1 MLPGTNERERK
12 KKGVI
17 YMRWTHV
24 WMRDGILPLNCK
36 RLETRST
43 VKIRVSRVGRSPF
56 LLASETLLL
65 SPPRKHH
72 PHRSQ
77 LWAKLN
83 FLVLLDYAWHGAE
96 RPPSCKKG
104 DAKCCCPSYG
114 HPAAGGNLLCWW
126 LSPWGHKHA
135 WWMWGPGVVCLALFG
150 TLMAY
155 KETTVR
161 RAQFSVVCCRAFLK
175 GAARQEN
182 FNMLALRQG
191 SRRTNYN
198 V

>member
-43 VKIRVSRVGRSPF
+43 VKIRVSRVGWSPF

-77 LWAKLN
+77 LWTKLN

-126 LSPWGHKHA
+126 LSPRGHEHA
-135 WWMWGPGVVCLALFG
+135 WWMVACPVGPWRGVSG
-150 TLMAY
+150 TLWHSNGLQRNNC
-155 KETTVR
+155 KES
-161 RAQFSVVCCRAFLK
+161 SVFCC
-175 GAARQEN
+175 
-182 FNMLALRQG
+182 ML
-191 SRRTNYN
+191 
-198 V
+198 